1 MNPAWQ
7 LVSQW
12 EELQPVC
19 HRRPLPEVLFRAMVV
34 LALQWKWT
42 RFAGVLIL
50 GMEGIGRIGEVLSAI
65 RQDLVLPVD
74 MFDAERRSAFL
85 RVRKPKTLR
94 RGKGRVQHLRVENL
108 EAVKCLERIFGGLA
122 GFLPL
127 FPLSPAAFR
136 TRWEK
141 ILSALG
147 IPAELRPTPA
157 SIRGGGAILAYHRGE
172 AISNIL
178 WRMRLVSQTTLES
191 YLQELAAESVLVR
204 LPEVTKVRI
213 RLAASFYTQILKSP
227 G

>member
-34 LALQWKWT
+34 LALQWNWT
-42 RFAGVLIL
+42 RFAGVLIC
-50 GMEGIGRIGEVLSAI
+50 IGEVLSAI
-65 RQDLVLPVD
+65 RQDLVLPVG

-85 RVRKPKTLR
+85 WVRKPKTLR
-94 RGKGRVQHLRVENL
+94 RGKGRVQHLRVENH
-108 EAVKCLERIFGGLA
+108 EAVRCLERIFGELA
-122 GFLPL
+122 EFLPL
-127 FPLSPAAFR
+127 FPFSPAAFR

-172 AISNIL
+172 TISNIL

-191 YLQELAAESVLVR
+191 YLQELAAESVLIR

-213 RLAASFYTQILKSP
+213 RLAASFYTQILRSP